1 MYTYIADAD
10 VRLKN
15 NLGLITSIKPV
26 NQMLRAKTDYAII
39 NWPSLY

>member
-15 NLGLITSIKPV
+15 NLGLMTSIKPV
-26 NQMLRAKTDYAII
+26 NQIIRTKTDYAIV
-39 NWPSLY
+39 NRPSLY